1 MFIPNSN
8 HAFSPRTRL
17 QRDNIIANK
26 KRTLN
31 RKDCKLA
38 TIDHKFKSICIV
50 RLSALG
56 DVLMLVPL
64 IRTLQVNF
72 PNTKITW
79 VISRPAYD
87 LVSGIEEVEFIV
99 INKPNSLKDYWR
111 FKKQMRGRSFDVL
124 LAAQASLRANLLYP
138 LINATRKIG
147 YDKLRAKD
155 FHGWFINEAIAP
167 GNDHTLDGFLKF
179 ADCLGIKKKEIS
191 WDLPIHEDCRKWAK
205 SHIPRA
211 NGPIVLV
218 NPASSKPERSWPLER
233 YIEVIQ
239 YLISFKQATVIL
251 TGGPGEYDK
260 SLGDAITAV
269 VPITNL
275 IGKTKPMQLL
285 ALIEQADVLLC
296 PDTGP
301 SHMAVSVSTPV
312 VALHAVTS
320 SKISGPYTFRHFVV
334 DCYDEAVLTILNK
347 TPENNIWGM
356 HAHGSETMK
365 LVQVNNVIAKLEL
378 VLSTIKLKS
387 N

>member
-1 MFIPNSN
+1 MFIPNSC
-8 HAFSPRTRL
+8 HVFLPRTRL
-17 QRDNIIANK
+17 QRANVIANK
-26 KRTLN
+26 KHTVN
-31 RKDCKLA
+31 TKDCKLA
-38 TIDHKFKSICIV
+38 TVEHKYKSICIV

-64 IRTLQVNF
+64 IRTLQLNF

-87 LVSGIEEVEFIV
+87 LVSGIEGVEFIV
-99 INKPNSLKDYWR
+99 INKPNSLSDYWR
-111 FKKQMRGRSFDVL
+111 FKKQMRGRYFDVL
-124 LAAQASLRANLLYP
+124 LAAQACLRANLLYP
-138 LINATRKIG
+138 FINAARKIG

-155 FHGWFINEAIAP
+155 LHRWFINEEITP

-191 WDLPIHEDCRKWAK
+191 WELPIDDDCRIWANSQLPK
-205 SHIPRA
+205 V

-218 NPASSKPERSWPLER
+218 NPASSKSERSWQVER
-233 YIEVIQ
+233 YIEVIK
-239 YLISFKQATVIL
+239 YLISAKHATVIL
-251 TGGPGEYDK
+251 IGGPGAYDK
-260 SLGDAITAV
+260 SLGDAITAN
-269 VPITNL
+269 ITLTNL

-285 ALIEQADVLLC
+285 ALIKQADVLLC

-301 SHMAVSVSTPV
+301 SHMAVAVGTPV

-320 SKISGPYTFRHFVV
+320 SKVSGPYTFMDFVV
-334 DCYDEAVLTILNK
+334 DCYDEAVLKILNK
-347 TPENNIWGM
+347 TPETNIWGM

-365 LVQVNNVIAKLEL
+365 LVQVNDVIAKLEL
-378 VLSTIKLKS
+378 VLSNIGPFD